1 MNMRKTILGI
11 TIGIAMF
18 SVLLFTMSMTISD
31 ARKDKRFGGYG
42 PHVILTVPAKPL
54 HTLYVLGTDDM
65 YKYIKK
71 GYQVQEVVGT
81 DNNTDAHRFLMVKY

>member
-18 SVLLFTMSMTISD
+18 LVLLFTMSMTISD
-31 ARKDKRFGGYG
+31 ANKDKRFGGSG
-42 PHVILTVPAKPL
+42 ATVILTVPAKP
-54 HTLYVLGTDDM
+54 TYTVYVMGEDQMKL
-65 YKYIKK
+65 YIKK

-81 DNNTDAHRFLMVKY
+81 DNNTDYHRFLMVKY

>member
-1 MNMRKTILGI
+1 MKRLLYIGTGMILTGI
-11 TIGIAMF
+11 
-18 SVLLFTMSMTISD
+18 LFATLSMTISD
-31 ARKDKRFGGYG
+31 ARKDKRFGIYN
-42 PHVILTVPAKPL
+42 PYVILTVPAKPL

-81 DNNTDAHRFLMVKY
+81 DNNTDNHRFLMVKY

>member
-1 MNMRKTILGI
+1 MKRLLYIVTGMILAG
-11 TIGIAMF
+11 
-18 SVLLFTMSMTISD
+18 VLFATLSMTISD

-42 PHVILTVPAKPL
+42 ATVILTVPAKPAY
-54 HTLYVLGTDDM
+54 TVYVLGTDDM

-81 DNNTDAHRFLMVKY
+81 DNNTDDHRFLMVKY